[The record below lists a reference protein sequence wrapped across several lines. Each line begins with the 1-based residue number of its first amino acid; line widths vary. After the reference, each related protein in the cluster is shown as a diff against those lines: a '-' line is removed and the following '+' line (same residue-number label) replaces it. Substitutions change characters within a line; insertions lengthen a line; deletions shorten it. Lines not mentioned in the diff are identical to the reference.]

1 MRLLR
6 YASMLAIVV
15 ALVGP
20 ISGCKVTSDDIQ
32 HWRRTVKGP
41 NKLKAVLR
49 SNNYEA
55 SLRAE
60 AALAL
65 VDIERTGGEHDV
77 HGLAELGHT
86 LTELRAVNDPA
97 LPEIVAGMTPQLITM
112 MRGAQ
117 NANHQPGQPTPPEQ
131 VRAKDAAFMLLRFA
145 QGPARQQLIDAVV
158 RWYIADF
165 NARSLEGQFSVEQV
179 VRELGAPA
187 AAILVDAMNA
197 HLAREALAKIGEL
210 VGQLA
215 DPAAKARA
223 AERLVAIEQEMEQPA
238 FVNWLKVEITRQRQ
252 GSNQPPLAEAQL
264 QSSALLNR
272 ENFLLQGALPAMKN
286 LADQAPVSAR
296 LIQIATTAPPADAS
310 PVLKAVLNQRRQSA
324 LGALEGHVSAQQAT
338 PLLQIALNANDDA
351 GVRDLAFDR
360 IADSRSRDAIPPMW
374 LLVSATGQD
383 ATGDEAKR
391 LARRLRWRA
400 GELVLALG
408 GGAVVPEF
416 LSKLPSATGVE
427 YEPAELEG
435 YAQRIAQMSDAPV
448 AAMRRDLS
456 SSVWYRRAIAIEFL
470 ERRGTAEDI
479 PLLERIVNDSTP
491 TVGQLWSRENPPQ
504 PTVGKLATASLA
516 ALRQRLG
523 AR

>member
-49 SNNYEA
+49 SSNYDA
-55 SLRAE
+55 SLRTE

-77 HGLAELGHT
+77 HGLQELAHT
-86 LTELRAVNDPA
+86 LTQLRAVNDPA
-97 LPEIVAGMTPQLITM
+97 LPEIVAGMAPHLVTM

-131 VRAKDAAFMLLRFA
+131 VRAKDASFLLLRFA
-145 QGPARQQLIDAVV
+145 QGPARTQLTEGVV

-210 VGQLA
+210 VGQLGDA
-215 DPAAKARA
+215 PAKARA

-238 FVNWLKVEITRQRQ
+238 FVTWLKGEIARQRQ
-252 GSNQPPLAEAQL
+252 AANQPALAPDRLEA
-264 QSSALLNR
+264 SALLNR
-272 ENFLLQGALPAMKN
+272 ENFILQGALPAMKH
-286 LADQAPVSAR
+286 LADQPTVSAR
-296 LIQIATTAPPADAS
+296 LIQIATTAPPANAS
-310 PVLKAVLNQRRQSA
+310 APLKAVLNQRRQTA
-324 LGALEGHVSAQQAT
+324 LGALEGHVTPQQAT
-338 PLLQIALNANDDA
+338 PLLQIALNASDDA

-360 IADSRSRDAIPPMW
+360 IADSRSREAIPPMW
-374 LLVSATGQD
+374 MLVSATGQD
-383 ATGDEAKR
+383 ASGDEAKR

-408 GGAVVPEF
+408 GSAVLPEF
-416 LSKLPSATGVE
+416 LSKLPTASGVE
-427 YEPAELEG
+427 FEPAELEG

-448 AAMRRDLS
+448 AVMRRELN
-456 SSVWYRRAIAIEFL
+456 SSVWFRRVIAIEFL

-504 PTVGKLATASLA
+504 PTMGKVATASLA

>member
-49 SNNYEA
+49 SSTYET
-55 SLRAE
+55 SLRTE

-77 HGLAELGHT
+77 HGIAELGHT

-97 LPEIVAGMTPQLITM
+97 LPEIVSGMAPSLVTM

-145 QGPARQQLIDAVV
+145 QGPARQQLTDAVV

-187 AAILVDAMNA
+187 ASILVDAMNS

-223 AERLVAIEQEMEQPA
+223 GARLVAIELEMEQQA
-238 FVNWLKVEITRQRQ
+238 FVDWLKGEIARQRQ
-252 GSNQPPLAEAQL
+252 AAGQPALTPERLNA
-264 QSSALLNR
+264 SALLNR
-272 ENFLLQGALPAMKN
+272 ENFILQGALPAMKN
-286 LADQAPVSAR
+286 LADQPTVSAR
-296 LIQIATTAPPADAS
+296 LIQIATTAPAADAA
-310 PVLKAVLNQRRQSA
+310 PIMKAVLNQRRQSA
-324 LGALEGHVSAQQAT
+324 LGALEGHVTPAQAQ
-338 PLLQIALNANDDA
+338 PLLQIALNATDDS

-360 IADSRSRDAIPPMW
+360 IADSRSREAIAPMW
-374 LLVSATGQD
+374 SLVSATGQD
-383 ATGDEAKR
+383 AADDEAKR

-408 GGAVVPEF
+408 GAAVVPEF
-416 LSKLPSATGVE
+416 FTRLPQAAGVE

-435 YAQRIAQMSDAPV
+435 YAQRIAQMSDAPI
-448 AAMRRDLS
+448 AAMRQDLS
-456 SSVWYRRAIAIEFL
+456 STTWYRRVIALEFL

-479 PLLERIVNDSTP
+479 PLLERLVNDSAP

-504 PTVGKLATASLA
+504 PTVGKVATASLA

>member
-1 MRLLR
+1 MRFLR
-6 YASMLAIVV
+6 YASMLAMLI

-20 ISGCKVTSDDIQ
+20 ASGCKVTSDDIQ

-49 SNNYEA
+49 SPNYA
-55 SLRAE
+55 TSLRTE

-65 VDIERTGGEHDV
+65 VEIERTGGEHEV

-97 LPEIVAGMTPQLITM
+97 LAEIVAGMVPGLTSR
-112 MRGAQ
+112 MRGAE

-131 VRAKDAAFMLLRFA
+131 VRAKDAAFLLLRFA
-145 QGPARQQLIDAVV
+145 QGESRQKLTDAVV

-165 NARSLEGQFSVEQV
+165 NARSLEGQYSIEQV

-187 AAILVDAMNA
+187 AAILVDAINS

-223 AERLVAIEQEMEQPA
+223 AERLVAVELEMEQPA
-238 FVNWLKVEITRQRQ
+238 FVTWLKGEIVRQRQ
-252 GSNQPPLAEAQL
+252 AANQPALPEDRL
-264 QSSALLNR
+264 QASALLNR
-272 ENFLLQGALPAMKN
+272 ENFLLQGALPAMKH

-310 PVLKAVLNQRRQSA
+310 EALKTVLNQRRQSA
-324 LGALEGHVSAQQAT
+324 LGALEGHVSPQQAA
-338 PLLQIALNANDDA
+338 PLLTIALNANDDP

-360 IADSRSRDAIPPMW
+360 IADSRSRDAIAPMW
-374 LLVSATGQD
+374 ALVSATGLEVE
-383 ATGDEAKR
+383 GDEAKR

-416 LSKLPSATGVE
+416 YTKLPSAAGVE
-427 YEPAELEG
+427 FEPAELEG
-435 YAQRIAQMSDAPV
+435 YAQRLAQMSDAPV
-448 AAMRRDLS
+448 PLIRADLS
-456 SSVWYRRAIAIEFL
+456 SSAWYRRVIAIEFL

-479 PLLERIVNDSTP
+479 PLLERLVNDPMP

-504 PTVGKLATASLA
+504 PTVGKVATASLA